1 MIIDESGND
10 DYRERLFKIH
20 SKNKS
25 SPKNP
30 KHVTENLIYYLKAN
44 IKFLLPAL

>member
-10 DYRERLFKIH
+10 DYGERLFKIH

-25 SPKNP
+25 STKNP
-30 KHVTENLIYYLKAN
+30 KHVTENLIYYLQAQY
-44 IKFLLPAL
+44 